1 MRASGHLE
9 ALASELHAVNAARLD
24 ADEWLRLRAQIGIH
38 TANFN
43 RAASQVDRILGSTGA
58 RPRIIRYLQLR
69 LNEIVSKDELS
80 GVAGIYEWAR
90 RIRELRSDDGWAI
103 QSAVTRRDLKA
114 GDYVL
119 ELDHPDAELAHTWAV
134 ARQMRKMKTLGGTPS
149 PKTRV
154 VEFLKAIYPNAAD
167 AEQIA
172 HVAGS
177 ARAGDRSLAE
187 LADEGWL
194 IKSGE
199 KGPQGSEL
207 SYALSSLERSQ

>member
-9 ALASELHAVNAARLD
+9 ALASELDAVDAAGLD
-24 ADEWLRLRAQIGIH
+24 VDVWLRLRAQIGIH

-58 RPRIIRYLQLR
+58 RSRIIRYLQLR
-69 LNEIVSKDELS
+69 LHEIVSKDELS

-90 RIRELRSDDGWAI
+90 RIRELRSDEGWAI
-103 QSAVTRRDLKA
+103 QSAVTRRDLRA

-119 ELDHPDAELAHTWAV
+119 ELDHPDPELARTWTI
-134 ARQMRKMKTLGGTPS
+134 ARQMRKLKTLGGTPS
-149 PKTRV
+149 PRTRV
-154 VEFLKAIYPNAAD
+154 LEFLKAIYPSAAD
-167 AEQIA
+167 SEQIA

-177 ARAGDRSLAE
+177 ARAGDRCLAE

-194 IKSGE
+194 IKAGE
-199 KGPQGSEL
+199 KLAGGSEL
-207 SYALSSLERSQ
+207 SYALSSLEHS